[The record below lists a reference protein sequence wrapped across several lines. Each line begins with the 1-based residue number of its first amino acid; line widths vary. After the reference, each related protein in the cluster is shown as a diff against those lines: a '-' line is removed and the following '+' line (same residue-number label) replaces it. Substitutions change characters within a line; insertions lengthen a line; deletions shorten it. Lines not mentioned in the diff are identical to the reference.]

1 MPAGPGK
8 IFIKQYAY
16 GLMRIDDA
24 TTIKKFITQKV
35 AGGGS
40 GGKIVIGGSGAA
52 ESHYVAFGVTTDK
65 VVNGQIQPAIYLPP
79 RGALVLNGE
88 DIPVQP
94 LQGGQQAGQTLYLVP
109 PNTDLWC
116 AVTMGGDGK
125 RVARLYK
132 MQDLPK
138 VSDFAFHVA
147 LVPLNLRR
155 SKVVQY
161 VYGTVFAYAE
171 KGSFSIIDDGYNIT
185 PITPPLSATSRDI
198 DSDDS
203 SDSSEEEPEE
213 TPWDDYDPEFYNTTH
228 HFENGYY
235 MMGGV
240 LKEITIPD
248 TLKVESFAGQFV
260 CLKVPATTNSNESAT
275 IVGYDGLAAVQAA
288 QQDPAYFVKPL
299 YKIDANGKVEADLR
313 DAPVIQVAEVL

>member
-1 MPAGPGK
+1 MAIGK

-24 TTIKKFITQKV
+24 TTIKKFITQRV
-35 AGGGS
+35 SGGG
-40 GGKIVIGGSGAA
+40 GGGARIVIGGSGAA

-116 AVTMGGDGK
+116 AVTIGADGE

-132 MQDLPK
+132 MQDLPL
-138 VSDFAFHVA
+138 VSEFVFHVA
-147 LVPLNLRR
+147 MVPLNLRR

-161 VYGTVFAYAE
+161 VYGTVFAYVE
-171 KGSFSIIDDGYNIT
+171 KSAFAVKGDNVN
-185 PITPPLSATSRDI
+185 PPLSSSKRAAELV
-198 DSDDS
+198 DD

-248 TLKVESFAGQFV
+248 TLKVESFAEQFV
-260 CLKVPATTNSNESAT
+260 CLQVPATTNSNESAT
-275 IVGYDGLAAVQAA
+275 IVGYDDLAQVQAA